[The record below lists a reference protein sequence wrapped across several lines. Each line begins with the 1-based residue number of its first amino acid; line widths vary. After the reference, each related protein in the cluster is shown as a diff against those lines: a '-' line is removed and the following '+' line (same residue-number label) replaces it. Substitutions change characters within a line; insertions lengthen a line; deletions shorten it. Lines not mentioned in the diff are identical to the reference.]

1 MLRKLIPKTICY
13 SGVIG
18 FFIFLFLL
26 NALAETVQTIV
37 IKDLKLDKPMPV
49 KSQDGVKFI
58 VSLQNPSSSLDS
70 AKFSV
75 QLAVSPNSDG
85 TSIIFRLNEPY
96 APLKARNI
104 INIKLKAT
112 FTIPE
117 DLKDMYV
124 WAGIGKFPGEEW
136 PKNQQADQKGYYLL
150 GETYTYMYMHTLY
163 KYNRILPYTPDPKID
178 LRKILDVSAK

>member
-18 FFIFLFLL
+18 FFIFSFLP

-58 VSLQNPSSSLDS
+58 VSLQNPSSLDS

-96 APLKARNI
+96 APLKARDI
-104 INIKLKAT
+104 INIKLKTT

-124 WAGIGKFPGEEW
+124 WVGIGKFPGEEW

-150 GETYTYMYMHTLY
+150 GETSGYTSIRTFY